1 MKMAKYSKKWQN
13 KTKKCLKTAK
23 KHKNGEKQAKMV
35 KNRQNGPKML
45 TTTCHP
51 I

>member
-1 MKMAKYSKKWQN
+1 MAKYSKKWQN
-13 KTKKCLKTAK
+13 KTKKMPQNSKK

-45 TTTCHP
+45 TPTCHP